1 MAATKTAGYILS
13 AGILCWLVYAEYL
26 PAQTPP
32 KTVQGGNGAGQL
44 YTIYDPAIVAR
55 GKSAFSAQCG
65 FCHGASAKGGES
77 GPSLLR
83 SVVVLDDKDGELI
96 GPVVLN
102 GRVDRGMPK
111 FSMTPPQIADIAA
124 FLHEGVRAAAQRRT
138 YQVLNIVTG
147 NAKAG
152 QAYFNGT
159 GKCSTC
165 HSVAGDLKG
174 IGSRFEPLELQGQ
187 FLMPVPAGAVRSA
200 SEKNPVIVT
209 VTLPSGQ
216 VVSGR
221 LERMDDF
228 NVVLTEANGDYR
240 SFNRNGNIPRVV
252 VRDPAQAHFDMLPRY
267 TDADMHNL
275 TAYLVTLK

>member
-1 MAATKTAGYILS
+1 MAARQAFGHILS
-13 AGILCWLVYAEYL
+13 TGLMCFLACAGFL
-26 PAQTPP
+26 PAQTPS
-32 KTVQGGNGAGQL
+32 KTVQGGNGAGQV
-44 YTIYDPAIVAR
+44 YTIYDPAVVAR
-55 GKSAFSAQCG
+55 GKSAFAARCG
-65 FCHGASAKGGES
+65 FCHGASARGGES

-83 SVVVLDDKDGELI
+83 SVVVLDDRDGELI

-111 FSMTPPQIADIAA
+111 FTMSPGQIADITA
-124 FLHEGVRAAAQRRT
+124 FLHEGVRAAAQRNT
-138 YQVLNIVTG
+138 YEVLNIVTG

-159 GKCSTC
+159 GKCNTC

-187 FLMPVPAGAVRSA
+187 FLMPRPAGSVGSA
-200 SEKNPVIVT
+200 GEKNPVIVT

-221 LERMDDF
+221 LEQIDDF